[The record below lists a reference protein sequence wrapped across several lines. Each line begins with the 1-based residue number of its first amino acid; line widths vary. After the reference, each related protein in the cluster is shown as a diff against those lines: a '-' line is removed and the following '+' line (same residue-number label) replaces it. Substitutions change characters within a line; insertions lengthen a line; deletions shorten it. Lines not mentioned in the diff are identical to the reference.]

1 MDLAVLT
8 LQLDLLNF
16 RVFSNLH
23 DSVVLLYHVK
33 TSNILQLTFH
43 DPIQTEKVK
52 SYLNLI

>member
-43 DPIQTEKVK
+43 DPIQIEKVK